1 MITDPWFYA
10 AAVPAVLLAGISK
23 GGFGHGA
30 GMFATPLLALTVPVP
45 LAVAIL
51 LPVIIA
57 MDLTGL
63 WAYRR
68 SYSRDNLKLIFV
80 GGFVGVVLGTL
91 SFRYFD
97 EALVRILLGAISIG
111 FVLQRWLRRTSP
123 QPAPR
128 SVPKGLFWST
138 CAGFTSTIAH
148 AGGPPLSVY
157 LLPQRLDKAVMVG
170 TTVVFF
176 TVINLVKVAPYS
188 WLGLFDHRTL
198 YTALALMPLAPVG
211 IWLGIFTMRRLP
223 QDLFYRVCYTLLFI
237 IGVKLLWDGAAKVLA

>member
-30 GMFATPLLALTVPVP
+30 GMFATPLLALTVPIP
-45 LAVAIL
+45 QAAAIL
-51 LPVIIA
+51 LPIIIA
-57 MDLTGL
+57 MDITGV

-68 SYSRDNLKLIFV
+68 HFSPENLRLIFI
-80 GGFVGVVLGTL
+80 GGLAGVVLGTL

-111 FVLQRWLRRTSP
+111 FVLQRFLRRASVTPS
-123 QPAPR
+123 PR
-128 SVPKGLFWST
+128 SVTKGLFWST
-138 CAGFTSTIAH
+138 CAGITSTIAH

-170 TTVVFF
+170 TTVIFF
-176 TVINLVKVAPYS
+176 AVINIVKVGPYA
-188 WLGLFDHRTL
+188 WLGLFDARVL
-198 YTALALMPLAPVG
+198 YTSLVLLPLAPLG
-211 IWLGIFTMRRLP
+211 IWMGIFTMRRLS
-223 QDLFYRVCYTLLFI
+223 QDLFYRVCYGLLLVV
-237 IGVKLLWDGAAKVLA
+237 GAKLLWDGVARLAA